1 MLTTSRDVGAYVSEP
16 AIELLEIPAF
26 SGEVPPSI
34 LSTFFSAVTKVK
46 NRQLLEARKEIDTL
60 ISANPVLA
68 KQSAYWCFRIDME
81 LYSGCT
87 SAAHGVLAEAFLQNP
102 EPREMLVEKA
112 HSMKITDPPR
122 SGVFSSPVQHTV
134 KPSFSRSPIYEKL
147 QLLASHTTPQDLAEG
162 LEKSELSLHESQ
174 TTLYTSIV
182 GNPIPQPLCGI
193 QRELPEK
200 TLEPAQKLDE
210 PSDGHTTYLDDD
222 TLRLSALK

>member
-1 MLTTSRDVGAYVSEP
+1 MLTASRNIGGCVSEP
-16 AIELLEIPAF
+16 AIGLLEIPVF
-26 SGEVPPSI
+26 SGEVPP
-34 LSTFFSAVTKVK
+34 LALTTFFNTVTKVK
-46 NRQLLEARKEIDTL
+46 NKQLLEARTEIDTL
-60 ISANPVLA
+60 VSNNPALA

-102 EPREMLVEKA
+102 EPREMLIEKA
-112 HSMKITDPPR
+112 HSMKVKDTPR
-122 SGVFSSPVQHTV
+122 SGVFSSPIQHAESNT
-134 KPSFSRSPIYEKL
+134 FSRSPIYSNL

-162 LEKSELSLHESQ
+162 LEKSEISLHESQ

-193 QRELPEK
+193 QRESPERVP
-200 TLEPAQKLDE
+200 EQEAKLNDQIT
-210 PSDGHTTYLDDD
+210 DQTVYLNDD

>member
-1 MLTTSRDVGAYVSEP
+1 MLTASRNVGGCVSEP
-16 AIELLEIPAF
+16 AIGLLEIPAF
-26 SGEVPPSI
+26 SGEVSPLV

-46 NRQLLEARKEIDTL
+46 NKQLLEARTEIDTL
-60 ISANPVLA
+60 VSTNPALA

-87 SAAHGVLAEAFLQNP
+87 FAAHGVLAEAFLQNP

-112 HSMKITDPPR
+112 HSMKVEDTSR
-122 SGVFSSPVQHTV
+122 SGVFSSPVPHPENHT
-134 KPSFSRSPIYEKL
+134 FSRSPIYDKL

-162 LEKSELSLHESQ
+162 LEKSEISLHESQ
-174 TTLYTSIV
+174 TALYTSIV

-193 QRELPEK
+193 QRESPERAPEQELK
-200 TLEPAQKLDE
+200 PVDQA
-210 PSDGHTTYLDDD
+210 DGQTAYLDDD